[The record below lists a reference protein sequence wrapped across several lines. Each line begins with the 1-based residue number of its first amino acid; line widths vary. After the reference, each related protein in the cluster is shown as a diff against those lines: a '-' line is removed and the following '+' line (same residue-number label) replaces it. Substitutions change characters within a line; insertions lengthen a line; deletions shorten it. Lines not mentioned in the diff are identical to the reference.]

1 MENYYRRKGLN
12 SITIGVDVCKLH
24 YNVGTCLRH
33 VSNALINWRFCNHCC
48 LHRNMP
54 KAKALKKSAGGDIAV
69 FLLITYGCSQLSII
83 GGSAFSLPVGCGRL
97 VVGRLRKWLILWW
110 FY

>member
-1 MENYYRRKGLN
+1 
-12 SITIGVDVCKLH
+12 
-24 YNVGTCLRH
+24 
-33 VSNALINWRFCNHCC
+33 
-48 LHRNMP
+48 MP